1 MDAAPVG
8 SEPVAAIGSVEANPV
23 LRFIVDALRF
33 YFDFHARYDGF
44 YGAFIHDPYA
54 VAAALDPSLVRA
66 EPVFVDVEA
75 GANLAHGM
83 TVADWRHST
92 GSPPNL
98 DVAVEGDAATFLERF
113 IDRVGGLAARRAG
126 VAR

>member
-1 MDAAPVG
+1 MDADSAGREPVEAVG
-8 SEPVAAIGSVEANPV
+8 SVASNPV

-33 YFDFHARYDGF
+33 YFEFHAKYDGF
-44 YGAFIHDPYA
+44 YGAFIHDPFA
-54 VAAALDPSLVRA
+54 VAAAIDCSLVRWQ
-66 EPVFVDVEA
+66 PVFVDVEA
-75 GANLAHGM
+75 GSNLAHGM
-83 TVADWRHST
+83 TVADWRHLT
-92 GSPPNL
+92 GNPANV